1 MVKEGLVVLLDAEV
15 VEPVENA
22 LSFPNA
28 VNPGEIVG
36 RTGCPLGQSARV
48 SLDPLL
54 ANEISFTQTV
64 QADEGVVPRGDPRTG
79 GPPHNA
85 AE

>member
-48 SLDPLL
+48 PLDPLL
-54 ANEISFTQTV
+54 ANEISFIQT
-64 QADEGVVPRGDPRTG
+64 DEGVVPRGDPRTG